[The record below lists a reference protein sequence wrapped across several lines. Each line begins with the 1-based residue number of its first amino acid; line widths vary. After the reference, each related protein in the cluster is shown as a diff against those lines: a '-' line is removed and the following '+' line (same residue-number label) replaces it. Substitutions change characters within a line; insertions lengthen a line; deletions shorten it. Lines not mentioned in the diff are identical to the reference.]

1 MIKIVGIGANVHDTL
16 ISVPHFPKED
26 TKSKCTFVTESG
38 GGPCATGL
46 VAASKLGAECAYIGA
61 LADDAGGKFLLSDM
75 IKFGVSAEYTVL
87 QKNASSFASY
97 ILLNTGNATRTC
109 VFNKDNLPIFEIDEN
124 AKKAIEAAEVLMV
137 DGNELENAVKG
148 AKIARGAKTKVL
160 YDAGGIYEDV
170 EKLLRLTDILIP
182 SEEFSLEF
190 TGKKT
195 AEDAAHA
202 LFEMFSSEVVV
213 ITQGKEGGII
223 LQNGKIRRYP
233 SFKVNAVDSNGAGD
247 VFHGAFAYGVTKGFS
262 YYDCCV
268 FASAVSALKCTAVG
282 ARAAVP
288 SYNDTINFLKECGH
302 DEFKENMER

>member
-46 VAASKLGAECAYIGA
+46 VAASKLGAECAYVGA

-223 LQNGKIRRYP
+223 LQNGEIRRYP